1 MGRAILLGMED
12 EVFDPEK
19 VKRTIGE
26 CDFGEGWYDYEV
38 VEASDYDQLLALYR
52 KTADELDRSEGL

>member
-1 MGRAILLGMED
+1 MED